1 MVGMEKKVKK
11 SNLRRQAI
19 VQLIMLLGI
28 IVFMNVI
35 SGYMF
40 TRLDLT
46 SDKRFTLSDASKKL
60 VKNLKDVVFVK
71 VYLEGDFAPGFMR
84 LRNSTME
91 MLDELRSYSGGK
103 IEYEFID
110 PSAATDEKERNKLYA
125 QLYQK
130 GIQPST
136 LEERTNEG
144 LNRKYIFPGAL
155 VSYSNQEI
163 AVQLL
168 KDQLGAAPEVM
179 LNNSVQ
185 NLEYEICNAIRKVT
199 NPMRPLVGFVNGHGE
214 LSEEQTGDIIRTLQ
228 SSYDVKR
235 VKIDSTIG
243 ILNEFKAIIIAKP
256 DSAIPNKDK
265 FIIDQFIMKGGKV
278 IWLIDPMQVTM
289 DSLAKTGNTMAL
301 ARDLNI
307 DDMLFR
313 YGVRVNYDL
322 AQDMMCSMIPVVT
335 GFLGNQPKQELKPW
349 YFFPVMT
356 PVSTHPIVNN
366 LNAIKGEFTSSID
379 LVDAPGTKQTV
390 LLSTSQ
396 YSKLSS
402 APVRVSLGI
411 MEFKPDPK
419 MFPVSNIP
427 VAVLLEGTFTS
438 AFKNRILSQEML
450 NSKELGYRD
459 SSVNNQMIVISDG
472 DIIRNDVSKGNPMP
486 LGYDK
491 FTRTTFGNKSFI
503 QNAVD
508 YLCDDSGLMSV
519 RNKVIKLR
527 LIDPNIL
534 EKDNQLMKVTNAGLP
549 VLLVVIFGLVK
560 SFMRRRK
567 YKN

>member
-1 MVGMEKKVKK
+1 
-11 SNLRRQAI
+11 
-19 VQLIMLLGI
+19 
-28 IVFMNVI
+28 
-35 SGYMF
+35 
-40 TRLDLT
+40 
-46 SDKRFTLSDASKKL
+46 
-60 VKNLKDVVFVK
+60 
-71 VYLEGDFAPGFMR
+71 
-84 LRNSTME
+84 
-91 MLDELRSYSGGK
+91 
-103 IEYEFID
+103 
-110 PSAATDEKERNKLYA
+110 
-125 QLYQK
+125 
-130 GIQPST
+130 
-136 LEERTNEG
+136 
-144 LNRKYIFPGAL
+144 
-155 VSYSNQEI
+155 
-163 AVQLL
+163 
-168 KDQLGAAPEVM
+168 
-179 LNNSVQ
+179 
-185 NLEYEICNAIRKVT
+185 
-199 NPMRPLVGFVNGHGE
+199 
-214 LSEEQTGDIIRTLQ
+214 
-228 SSYDVKR
+228 
-235 VKIDSTIG
+235 
-243 ILNEFKAIIIAKP
+243 
-256 DSAIPNKDK
+256 
-265 FIIDQFIMKGGKV
+265 
-278 IWLIDPMQVTM
+278 
-289 DSLAKTGNTMAL
+289 
-301 ARDLNI
+301 
-307 DDMLFR
+307 
-313 YGVRVNYDL
+313 
-322 AQDMMCSMIPVVT
+322 
-335 GFLGNQPKQELKPW
+335 
-349 YFFPVMT
+349 
-356 PVSTHPIVNN
+356 VNN